1 MVWPSMEHMRCWQSK
16 AEHGNVLIRDHLAAI
31 HPAFQP
37 KEEVRKAKI
46 KRKDQIFIYILLKLC
61 KVECEKYAAVHIC
74 TSPHIKL
81 CM

>member
-1 MVWPSMEHMRCWQSK
+1 MVKGCQSIFEANIAVNGMAKHGAYMRCWQSK

-46 KRKDQIFIYILLKLC
+46 KRKDQIFIYILLKLN
-61 KVECEKYAAVHIC
+61 VQ
-74 TSPHIKL
+74 S
-81 CM
+81 